1 MARWTR
7 WRRAGRWGAIVCA
20 VKRRIALSLAIGCAY
35 GLLTYWL
42 LVLRNPATQ
51 ASDFTYPWLAA
62 RAVAHGVDP
71 YSDVR
76 THPTPH
82 EHALF
87 YPMPAAFVALPFAW
101 LPVQIAG
108 AAFVG
113 VGCALLAF
121 AITKRDSW
129 RLLIFAT
136 AAAFQA
142 AWSVQWSPLLMA
154 SALWSPAL
162 GLIVAKPNLALPL
175 LAYQTSRRAILYAI
189 IGGGALLA
197 VSLALEPAWP
207 LHWYQTIHNA
217 PIASQYRVPILTP
230 WALMLLLAALR
241 WRTRDGRLVL
251 AMACVPQNFFFY
263 DQLPLFLVARTR
275 LQLFFMVIV
284 SWLARMI
291 PFFHPMRAVDNAE
304 LSVKYIP
311 LMMLGAYLPALV
323 CIFERPNVESAD
335 DI

>member
-1 MARWTR
+1 
-7 WRRAGRWGAIVCA
+7 

-35 GLLTYWL
+35 GVLTYWL

-62 RAVAHGVDP
+62 RAVAQGLDP
-71 YSDVR
+71 YSYVR
-76 THPTPH
+76 THPTPLQN
-82 EHALF
+82 ALF
-87 YPMPAAFVALPFAW
+87 YPMPAALVALPFAW
-101 LPVQIAG
+101 LPVQLAG

-121 AITKRDSW
+121 AVSKRDPW

-142 AWSVQWSPLLMA
+142 AWSVQWTPLLMA
-154 SALWSPAL
+154 SALWPPAL

-189 IGGGALLA
+189 IGGGVLLA
-197 VSLALEPAWP
+197 VSVALQPTWP
-207 LHWYQTIHNA
+207 LHWYQTIHNE
-217 PIASQYRVPILTP
+217 PVASQYRVPMLTR
-230 WALMLLLAALR
+230 WGLVLAVAALR

-251 AMACVPQNFFFY
+251 AMACMPQNFFFY

-275 LQLFFMVIV
+275 LQLVFMVIV

-311 LMMLGAYLPALV
+311 LMVLGAYLPALV
-323 CIFERPNVESAD
+323 CVFERPNHESAD
-335 DI
+335 EH

>member
-1 MARWTR
+1 
-7 WRRAGRWGAIVCA
+7 
-20 VKRRIALSLAIGCAY
+20 VKRRIAVSLAIGCAY

-42 LVLRNPATQ
+42 LVIRDPATQ

-71 YSDVR
+71 YRYVR
-76 THPTPH
+76 MYPTPH

-87 YPMPAAFVALPFAW
+87 YPMPAAFDALPFAW

-121 AITKRDSW
+121 AITKRDVW
-129 RLLIFAT
+129 RLMIFAT

-142 AWSVQWSPLLMA
+142 AWSVQWTPLLMA
-154 SALWSPAL
+154 SALSPAAL

-175 LAYQTSRRAILYAI
+175 LAYQTNRRAILYAI
-189 IGGGALLA
+189 IGGGVLLA
-197 VSLALEPAWP
+197 VSLALDPRWP
-207 LHWYQTIHNA
+207 LHWYQTIHYE
-217 PIASQYRVPILTP
+217 PIASQYRVPMLTR
-230 WALMLLLAALR
+230 WGLVLSLAAFR

-275 LQLFFMVIV
+275 LQLLFMVIV
-284 SWLARMI
+284 SWLARLI
-291 PFFHPMRAVDNAE
+291 PIFHPMGAVDNAE

-323 CIFERPNVESAD
+323 CVLERPNVESAGEN
-335 DI
+335 